1 MLFLVVLVFSFDCS
15 MAWLIDRLTDFFDIP
30 LPSFHF
36 QSKLLMTW
44 FYWNDS
50 IKTFV
55 KNGIGLCTD
64 AHHKHRWSKKG
75 RHKSLPLLLSGF
87 CGCNNKKVPTN
98 PIILKNSNN
107 KQFNNKYEIKW
118 EKKPELKSKEIL
130 SLIFQ
135 SLNAYLFG
143 ISGDDSIMLDES
155 FLFRFASLLET
166 TIFIEISKIVHFDL
180 VFYFK
185 FNKKTLKN
193 L

>member
-15 MAWLIDRLTDFFDIP
+15 MAWLIDRLTDFFDI
-30 LPSFHF
+30 HF
-36 QSKLLMTW
+36 LL
-44 FYWNDS
+44 F
-50 IKTFV
+50 TFNQNFWWRDFIEMIPKKHLK